1 MRSKQALILLALA
14 GTAAAVHAQDS
25 IGTAPGLPGDAVNPL
40 AADQQVL
47 SYVADLTPFGTS
59 WGTTFGIVPL
69 VKGVQTD
76 PQFFTGFVGA
86 NAISDDLVRGVP
98 FASSQYALWEQAPG
112 VGVNP
117 VNNSDAYQLVSPSGE
132 SSQFA
137 VAPVSSLSP
146 LQAVV
151 KVSSVNR
158 MGRIAISN
166 NEVGAT
172 LLVNKCRCGPARAIL

>member
-69 VKGVQTD
+69 VKGVGTE
-76 PQFFTGFVGA
+76 GSA
-86 NAISDDLVRGVP
+86 
-98 FASSQYALWEQAPG
+98 
-112 VGVNP
+112 
-117 VNNSDAYQLVSPSGE
+117 
-132 SSQFA
+132 
-137 VAPVSSLSP
+137 
-146 LQAVV
+146 
-151 KVSSVNR
+151 
-158 MGRIAISN
+158 
-166 NEVGAT
+166 GAT
-172 LLVNKCRCGPARAIL
+172 SR